1 MSREPSSSP
10 STIKRVGAE
19 PEGRFAEI
27 AEHAKAAG
35 KDVRVR
41 CELRLFDSSTGSYRF
56 WPQSYWTLDVPADV
70 NTGMQVRDAF
80 EAFIT
85 ALTTVGAQDVIERL
99 LEKP

>member
-1 MSREPSSSP
+1 MSTEPSSS
-10 STIKRVGAE
+10 IKRVGAE

-41 CELRLFDSSTGSYRF
+41 CELRLLDSSTSSYRF

-70 NTGMQVRDAF
+70 DTGMLVRDAF

-85 ALTTVGAQDVIERL
+85 GLTKIGAQKVIERL
-99 LEKP
+99 TVTENYD